1 LRASATRPFLMPIR
15 SASARPRAQ
24 RTGALQTAQELL
36 AGAGYPEGF
45 DVRFDYPA
53 YRQPVCS
60 TIGASLQEIG
70 IQVEVALQPPEE
82 VGQKERLHPAAPLGE
97 VSRQRH
103 LDDPLRIPNRSTSRT
118 QGPRPP
124 PATWF

>member
-1 LRASATRPFLMPIR
+1 MPIR

-45 DVRFDYPA
+45 DVMFDYPA

-82 VGQKERLHPAAPLGE
+82 VGQKDPDPHDRFLLLGLPRAGRFVLAA
-97 VSRQRH
+97 QR
-103 LDDPLRIPNRSTSRT
+103 PVW
-118 QGPRPP
+118 Q
-124 PATWF
+124 